1 MGDRVRHR
9 LGGLPRIHPA
19 AVIVRAGGDRRSPMF
34 RAYAEMSSPGP
45 NVGTRSTAGGA
56 GRQIQPPASEVS
68 RPAGSVESEHI
79 VRFRYSLFVFC
90 RIGSSSIG
98 PPRVRPGHARGSA
111 IDGPVLRR
119 ESSGRREA
127 PPRSDRRDRLTLW
140 VGGLQLP
147 MSPLETHRTK
157 VSGGRRMEVAHE
169 VVLQS
174 SGSDPRSSH
183 DVRQPDGT
191 SRFGLDEGDGL
202 P

>member
-56 GRQIQPPASEVS
+56 GRQIRPPASEVS

-79 VRFRYSLFVFC
+79 VRFRYSLFVFY
-90 RIGSSSIG
+90 RIGTSSIG

>member
-1 MGDRVRHR
+1 MGGRVRHR

-19 AVIVRAGGDRRSPMF
+19 AVTVGAGGDRRSPID
-34 RAYAEMSSPGP
+34 RAYAEMPSPGP
-45 NVGTRSTAGGA
+45 IVSTWSTADGA
-56 GRQIQPPASEVS
+56 GRQIRPPASEVS
-68 RPAGSVESEHI
+68 RPAGSVDSERI
-79 VRFRYSLFVFC
+79 VRFRCSLFVFC

-98 PPRVRPGHARGSA
+98 PQRVRPGHARGSA
-111 IDGPVLRR
+111 VDGPVLRR
-119 ESSGRREA
+119 ESSGRGEA
-127 PPRSDRRDRLTLW
+127 PPRSDRRDRLTLR

-147 MSPLETHRTK
+147 MSPLETHRPK

-174 SGSDPRSSH
+174 SGSHPRSSH

-191 SRFGLDEGDGL
+191 SRFGLDEGDGF

>member
-9 LGGLPRIHPA
+9 MSGLPLLHPA
-19 AVIVRAGGDRRSPMF
+19 AVTVHAGGDRRSPMS
-34 RAYAEMSSPGP
+34 RAYAELSSPRP
-45 NVGTRSTAGGA
+45 IVSTRSTADGA
-56 GRQIQPPASEVS
+56 GRQIRPPASEVS
-68 RPAGSVESEHI
+68 RPAGSVHSEHI
-79 VRFRYSLFVFC
+79 VRFRCSLFVFC

-98 PPRVRPGHARGSA
+98 PQRVRPGHARGSSV
-111 IDGPVLRR
+111 DGPVLHR
-119 ESSGRREA
+119 EPPGRRET
-127 PPRSDRRDRLTLW
+127 PPRRDRRDRLTLR

-147 MSPLETHRTK
+147 MSPLETHRPK
-157 VSGGRRMEVAHE
+157 VSRGRRMKVAHE
-169 VVLQS
+169 VVLQG